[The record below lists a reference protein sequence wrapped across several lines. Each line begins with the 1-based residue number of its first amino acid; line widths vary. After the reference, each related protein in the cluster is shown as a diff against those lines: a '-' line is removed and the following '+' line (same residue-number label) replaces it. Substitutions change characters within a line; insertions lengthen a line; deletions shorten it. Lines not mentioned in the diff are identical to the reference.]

1 MRLSAESANLEFD
14 SFPVNFSAGQTYN
27 VGFNGDVNWRTVLGD
42 MYNKYDYFY
51 IVFNSFGG
59 FSSTNNM
66 TYTAGS
72 VTGISTGAWQM
83 AISGDIQFVSNSGNG
98 QLTNI
103 GIFPDLFP
111 LPQNGNLFTNSPIN
125 NGIIFRKP
133 LNSISRIT
141 IAPYFLLNNQ
151 PAVAVL
157 STGSGQ
163 IDVNY
168 SFVIYGMIK
177 E

>member
-1 MRLSAESANLEFD
+1 MKLSAESANLEFET
-14 SFPVNFSAGQTYN
+14 FPVNFSVGQTVN

-59 FSSTNNM
+59 FSSTNTM
-66 TYTAGS
+66 TYNAGS
-72 VTGISTGAWQM
+72 VTGITSGAWSM

-98 QLTNI
+98 QLTNV
-103 GIFPDLFP
+103 GIFPDLFQ
-111 LPQNGNLFTNSPIN
+111 LPVNGSIFTNSTIN

-151 PAVAVL
+151 PAVAVV
-157 STGSGQ
+157 STGSAQ
-163 IDVNY
+163 VDFNY
-168 SFVIYGMIK
+168 SFVIYGMEK
-177 E
+177 D

>member
-14 SFPVNFSAGQTYN
+14 SLPVFFSAGTTYN
-27 VGFNGDVNWRTVLGD
+27 VAFNDNVNWRTVLGD

-51 IVFNSFGG
+51 IAFNSFGG
-59 FSSTNNM
+59 FSSSANM
-66 TYTAGS
+66 TYNAGS
-72 VTGISTGAWQM
+72 ITGISTGAWQM

-98 QLTNI
+98 QLTNV
-103 GIFPDLFP
+103 GIFPDLFG
-111 LPQNGNLFTNSPIN
+111 LPINGSTFLNSSIN

-133 LNSISRIT
+133 LNSTSRIT
-141 IAPYFLLNNQ
+141 IAPYFLLNNE

-157 STGSGQ
+157 STGSAQ
-163 IDVNY
+163 IDINY

>member
-14 SFPVNFSAGQTYN
+14 SLPVFFSAGTSYN

-51 IVFNSFGG
+51 IAFNSFAG
-59 FSSTNNM
+59 FSSSGSM
-66 TYTAGS
+66 TYNAGS
-72 VTGISTGAWQM
+72 ITGITGGAWSM
-83 AISGDIQFVSNSGNG
+83 AISGDIQFVSNSDNG
-98 QLTNI
+98 QLTNV
-103 GIFPDLFP
+103 GIFPDLFT
-111 LPQNGNLFTNSPIN
+111 LPVNGSSSLNSPIN

-133 LNSISRIT
+133 LNSTSRIT
-141 IAPYFLLNNQ
+141 IAPYFLINNQ

-157 STGSGQ
+157 STGSAQ
-163 IDVNY
+163 IDINY

>member
-14 SFPVNFSAGQTYN
+14 SFPVNFSAPTTYN

-72 VTGISTGAWQM
+72 ITGISTGAWQM

-98 QLTNI
+98 QLTNV

-111 LPQNGNLFTNSPIN
+111 LPQNGNFFTNSPNN

-141 IAPYFLLNNQ
+141 IQPYFLLNNQ

-157 STGSGQ
+157 SSGSGQ

-168 SFVIYGMIK
+168 SFVIYGMEK
-177 E
+177 D

>member
-1 MRLSAESANLEFD
+1 MKLSAESANLEFD

-51 IVFNSFGG
+51 IVFTSFGG

-66 TYTAGS
+66 SYTAGS
-72 VTGISTGAWQM
+72 ITGISTGAWQM
-83 AISGDIQFVSNSGNG
+83 AISGDIQFLSNSGNG
-98 QLTNI
+98 QLTNV
-103 GIFPDLFP
+103 GIFPDLFALP
-111 LPQNGNLFTNSPIN
+111 LNGNIFLNSTIN

-133 LNSISRIT
+133 SNSISRIT
-141 IAPYFLLNNQ
+141 IAPYFLINNQ
-151 PAVAVL
+151 PAVAVV
-157 STGSGQ
+157 STGSAQ
-163 IDVNY
+163 VDYNY
-168 SFVIYGMIK
+168 GFTIYGMIK